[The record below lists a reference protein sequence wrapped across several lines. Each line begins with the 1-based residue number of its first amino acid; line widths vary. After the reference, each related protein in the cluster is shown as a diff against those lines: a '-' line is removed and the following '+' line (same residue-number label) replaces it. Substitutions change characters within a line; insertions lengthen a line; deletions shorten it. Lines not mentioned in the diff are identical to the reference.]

1 MLMGRRKLHMD
12 PDVDPESLHVLG
24 ERIVV
29 GVGEQYA
36 ITVKHE
42 LSPNESVGAKECI
55 VFAKGTECAGL
66 AVQLVDDVVPGRPT
80 RTDQCDGHTLKVR
93 CVRASEIE
101 DPCCTDRALL
111 ELIDMV

>member
-1 MLMGRRKLHMD
+1 MN
-12 PDVDPESLHVLG
+12 PDVDSESLHVLG
-24 ERIVV
+24 KRIVV

-36 ITVKHE
+36 IAVKHE
-42 LSPNESVGAKECI
+42 LAPDESVGAKECI

-101 DPCCTDRALL
+101 DPCFTDRALL